1 MDKIRENLGIVVR
14 EAREKTG
21 LTQSELSEKLGL
33 GDKTILN
40 IENFRGNPKFDS
52 LYPLVNFLKIP
63 GDKLFYPEL
72 KDDEPNKHQLLLE
85 IQSCNDREAA
95 ELLRVTRYMLEL
107 LRKRNSESPPPVK
120 RVARRTAISL

>member
-72 KDDEPNKHQLLLE
+72 KDDEPNKHQLLFE

-107 LRKRNSESPPPVK
+107 LRKRNSDSEQ
-120 RVARRTAISL
+120 

>member
-1 MDKIRENLGIVVR
+1 MDKMKQNLGTVIR
-14 EAREKTG
+14 EAREKAG
-21 LTQSELSEKLGL
+21 YTQSELSEKLNL

-52 LYPLVNFLKIP
+52 LYPLVNLLKIP

-85 IQSCNDREAA
+85 IQSCTDQEAS
-95 ELLRVTRYMLEL
+95 ELLRVFRYMLEL
-107 LRKRNSESPPPVK
+107 LRKKNTDSE
-120 RVARRTAISL
+120 I

>member
-21 LTQSELSEKLGL
+21 LTQSELSE
-33 GDKTILN
+33 T
-40 IENFRGNPKFDS
+40 
-52 LYPLVNFLKIP
+52 
-63 GDKLFYPEL
+63 
-72 KDDEPNKHQLLLE
+72 NKHQLLLE

-107 LRKRNSESPPPVK
+107 LRKRNSDSEQ
-120 RVARRTAISL
+120 

>member
-95 ELLRVTRYMLEL
+95 ELLRVTRYMLEYSA
-107 LRKRNSESPPPVK
+107 N
-120 RVARRTAISL
+120 AIPIQSNNQPKIHFG